1 MGQEL
6 DRYCFAVRDAY
17 NGVLR
22 TPLGFG
28 FSQCSHKFFHNTG
41 TKVCHVRSLLFT
53 FMLSHLIINTI

>member
-1 MGQEL
+1 MGQEI

-28 FSQCSHKFFHNTG
+28 FSQCFHNTG